1 MFEAAGAAMAALL
14 LASPGPVDAPEHRA
28 GFREVLCFA
37 IKGVLIAAG
46 STPNKYRGSAI
57 PGGQV
62 FPSSASGPRLY
73 LVAAGS
79 TPDQ

>member
-14 LASPGPVDAPEHRA
+14 LASLGPVDAPEHRA
-28 GFREVLCFA
+28 GFQCFA